1 MVSLPLS
8 TTTTA
13 ATAPPQSPPPP
24 TPTSTLNNQDHSN
37 PNNNNKLDTLHG
49 VYFPS
54 LQSILGVILFL
65 RLTHITSQAGCL
77 FTSLLIIISSAST
90 LFTWSSLSA
99 IVTNGQIA
107 SSAGP
112 YYIISRTLGADIGCS
127 IGLLYYLGNVLSCSM
142 FVLGAVEAVQHSVRA
157 YYARW
162 GYGFSGHVFK
172 WDVQVMALVLV
183 VSMAACV
190 HVGTK
195 YVTLFSNLFLIVT
208 LMSVLW

>member
-1 MVSLPLS
+1 
-8 TTTTA
+8 
-13 ATAPPQSPPPP
+13 
-24 TPTSTLNNQDHSN
+24 
-37 PNNNNKLDTLHG
+37 
-49 VYFPS
+49 
-54 LQSILGVILFL
+54 
-65 RLTHITSQAGCL
+65 
-77 FTSLLIIISSAST
+77 
-90 LFTWSSLSA
+90 
-99 IVTNGQIA
+99 
-107 SSAGP
+107 
-112 YYIISRTLGADIGCS
+112 
-127 IGLLYYLGNVLSCSM
+127 M